1 VWHQPP
7 DSRADDDK
15 HGQKEFKFEHRIMG
29 RLEKKRGDLNRFT
42 GQQPLNTRCNGTPGK
57 RRLRILLK

>member
-29 RLEKKRGDLNRFT
+29 RLEKNAA
-42 GQQPLNTRCNGTPGK
+42 
-57 RRLRILLK
+57 ILTDSPVNSP